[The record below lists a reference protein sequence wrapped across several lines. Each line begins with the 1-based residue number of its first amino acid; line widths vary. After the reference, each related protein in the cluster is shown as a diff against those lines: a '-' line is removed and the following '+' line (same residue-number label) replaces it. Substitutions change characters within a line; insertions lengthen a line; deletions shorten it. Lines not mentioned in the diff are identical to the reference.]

1 MKLGLL
7 RGLALPPARGA
18 SRMDGVRY
26 RKVAPREEPSAGAAT
41 APRKRKKPC
50 LRSGPDSG

>member
-1 MKLGLL
+1 ME
-7 RGLALPPARGA
+7 
-18 SRMDGVRY
+18 GVRY
-26 RKVAPREEPSAGAAT
+26 RKVAPREEPSAGEAT